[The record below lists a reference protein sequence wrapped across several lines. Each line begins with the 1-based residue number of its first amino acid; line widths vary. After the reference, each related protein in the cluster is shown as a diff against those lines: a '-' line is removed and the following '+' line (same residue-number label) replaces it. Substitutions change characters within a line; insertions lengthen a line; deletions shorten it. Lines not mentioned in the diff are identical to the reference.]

1 VNFKKENQI
10 QELNTVK
17 KRNPKWERDELI
29 LALELYFRHNPNS
42 ISAKH
47 QEVLKLSKILNSLP
61 IHGISS
67 EYVNFRNPN
76 GVYMK
81 MSNFLRLDP
90 NYNGKGLERGSKLEE
105 EVWNE
110 FYPNKSKLRDL
121 AKNIKASVNS
131 KTEEIT
137 SPINEEEEEVFPEGK
152 ILFRVHKLRERNV
165 GVVKK
170 KKQQALEKNELYCE
184 ICQFDFFKTY
194 GEIGEGFIE
203 CHHTIPVSEYTEKK
217 NTKLQDLIL
226 VCSNCHRMLHRRRP
240 WLGKGDL
247 MNLMEKVSK

>member
-1 VNFKKENQI
+1 MNFNKEEQIKKP
-10 QELNTVK
+10 NTVK

-29 LALELYFRHNPNS
+29 LALELYFRHNPNT

-61 IHGISS
+61 IHGISP

-90 NYNGKGLERGSKLEE
+90 NYKGKGLERGSKLEE
-105 EVWNE
+105 DVWNE
-110 FYPNKSKLRDL
+110 FYSNKSKLRDL
-121 AKNIKASVNS
+121 ATNIKASVES
-131 KTEEIT
+131 KKEEIKF
-137 SPINEEEEEVFPEGK
+137 PINEEEEEVFPEGK

-165 GVVKK
+165 GAVKK
-170 KKQQALEKNELYCE
+170 KKQQALENNELYCE

-194 GEIGEGFIE
+194 GEIGKGFIE
-203 CHHTIPVSEYTEKK
+203 CHHTIPVSEYTEKN
-217 NTKLQDLIL
+217 NTRLQDLIL

-240 WLGKGDL
+240 WLNKGDL
-247 MNLMEKVSK
+247 MKLMEKSSK